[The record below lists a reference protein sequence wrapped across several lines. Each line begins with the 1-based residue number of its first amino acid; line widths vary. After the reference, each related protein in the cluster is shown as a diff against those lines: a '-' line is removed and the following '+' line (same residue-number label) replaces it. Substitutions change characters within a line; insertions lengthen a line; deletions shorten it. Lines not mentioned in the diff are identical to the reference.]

1 MAVRTRLER
10 DAREQLAAA
19 YARFTT
25 ERDSERKERAG
36 HDLIRSI
43 FGKDAIA
50 EDSVR

>member
-1 MAVRTRLER
+1 MAVLTEAER
-10 DAREQLAAA
+10 DAREQLEAA

-25 ERDSERKERAG
+25 ERDSGRKEQAA

-43 FGKDAIA
+43 FGEDAIA